1 MICQLDN
8 RPLYKVVASLSQEAT
23 EDIPQISAQF

>member
-1 MICQLDN
+1 LVN

-23 EDIPQISAQF
+23 EDFLQISAQF